1 MDTFSDVKSVTER
14 LTENIQLSMQYDRV
28 CTILHNVIKHNLN
41 KIIDLNSWTRSRN
54 QQRNFETILQILQL
68 RTQIFD
74 VSIPIKEKGN
84 WVFEFSTEF
93 EGVYQHNNDDF
104 GTLKLDCEGVPML
117 IGFDEEYT
125 VTPVLTTDGSQQN
138 IWFELVAVNN

>member
-1 MDTFSDVKSVTER
+1 M
-14 LTENIQLSMQYDRV
+14 LIQCRTLFDITQTGTTGHFKPSQVPYNDRSG
-28 CTILHNVIKHNLN
+28 N

-117 IGFDEEYT
+117 IGFNEEYT

-138 IWFELVAVNN
+138 IWFELITVNN